1 MFNKLKE
8 FKDKAATAKKLMD
21 LQKKIAQIN
30 VEGAAGW
37 GKVKVTLNGLQQMLA
52 CNIDPE
58 VLKDPKKLETLI
70 CEATND
76 AVKKLQ
82 QVMAEQMKEMGGGD
96 LAQEFGEMLG
106 NKSESGQP
114 QA

>member
-21 LQKKIAQIN
+21 LQKKISQIT
-30 VEGAAGW
+30 VEGTSGW
-37 GKVKVTLNGLQQMLA
+37 GKVKVTLNGLQQMLS
-52 CNIDPE
+52 CTIDPE
-58 VLKDPKKLETLI
+58 LMNDKKKLEGLI

-82 QVMAEQMKEMGGGD
+82 QVMAEQMKTMGGGD

-106 NKSESGQP
+106 NKADGEP